1 MGKDNRIGGLELAR
15 LKEFLDGVHDD
26 LKPKGF
32 FLHAAKAV
40 NRSLGDLAG
49 EGHAGR
55 VVAVGED
62 LEPVL
67 VVDENLHDARVN
79 RPEHCLGDDLEVHC
93 VRLPAHFGLEFE

>member
-1 MGKDNRIGGLELAR
+1 MGQDDRIGILELAG
-15 LKEFLDGVHDD
+15 LEELLDGVHDN

-32 FLHAAKAV
+32 FLHAAEAV
-40 NRSLGDLAG
+40 NGSLGNLAG

-67 VVDENLHDARVN
+67 VVDENLHDARVY
-79 RPEHCLGDDLEVHC
+79 RP
-93 VRLPAHFGLEFE
+93 